1 MNIVYNTRKGFFF
14 YLYATTTMQNTVARN
29 TKILD
34 HDRVDFKMPYLSKF
48 IIEHK
53 LIWIIRL
60 IHKEPTWSKI

>member
-1 MNIVYNTRKGFFF
+1 MFITLEKTF
-14 YLYATTTMQNTVARN
+14 LKICMQQQQCRIARN

-34 HDRVDFKMPYLSKF
+34 HDRVDFKMPHLSKF